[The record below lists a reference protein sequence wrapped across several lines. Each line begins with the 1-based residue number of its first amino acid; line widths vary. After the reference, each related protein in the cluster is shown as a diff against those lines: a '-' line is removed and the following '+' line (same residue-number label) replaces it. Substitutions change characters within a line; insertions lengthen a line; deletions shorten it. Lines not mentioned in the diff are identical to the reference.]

1 MQGKLREAESVLT
14 DYATK
19 ADTMRGLY
27 GRNERTVRGVFSRF
41 ASTRM
46 FLAKLMIAGG
56 RCQAAFD
63 LIENTKARSL
73 ADRISDQA
81 SFASATTAEREV
93 FESLEQ
99 SRTRLFFERSQAD
112 GNGGR
117 QTEIDG
123 RLRAVDDQLGKL
135 IETVRT
141 RRAAVGTQELP
152 SAALLRKPAA
162 PNTTLASFALADD
175 EILVVAFRAGSGFQY
190 TSLGQWTGLTDTI
203 WATRTLQSTPGG
215 LQGLLAGSPATPASR
230 IVKTD
235 TRTFVLLP
243 REDPI
248 PSEATVVNAGTD
260 ILSTMGM
267 ELAGW
272 LVKHA
277 TASTR
282 LVISPDGILNLIAFD
297 ALTVAGRPLINR
309 FSISQVDSFALPV
322 RNERREA
329 LPQKTWSMI
338 AFGDSV
344 YANATTASPNKAA
357 KLAAQA
363 LRGLIAEGADWPKL
377 PASEMELRSL
387 TALFTLVPGK
397 SLFKNEAASARNLK
411 ALDNDGTLIQA
422 RYLVFSAHAFADLT
436 DPEVSSV
443 VLSVPK
449 GGAPRDA
456 YFTATE
462 MAALKLNSELVYFS
476 ACETGYGQVVSGE
489 GVISLSSAALVAG
502 ARSTIHT
509 LWSVV
514 DSATAEFT
522 KRFFTAVRRGVPPEE
537 ALTRTKREFSMEPR
551 HSSPAYWASYVLV
564 QARW

>member
-1 MQGKLREAESVLT
+1 MVRSCAFGAKRRPANWRASLRLTSPNSASQRPTSGYESFPSRN
-14 DYATK
+14 
-19 ADTMRGLY
+19 RGL
-27 GRNERTVRGVFSRF
+27 RAT
-41 ASTRM
+41 
-46 FLAKLMIAGG
+46 AG
-56 RCQAAFD
+56 
-63 LIENTKARSL
+63 
-73 ADRISDQA
+73 A
-81 SFASATTAEREV
+81 SF
-93 FESLEQ
+93 
-99 SRTRLFFERSQAD
+99 FFRPTWARRR
-112 GNGGR
+112 GR
-117 QTEIDG
+117 W
-123 RLRAVDDQLGKL
+123 
-135 IETVRT
+135 
-141 RRAAVGTQELP
+141 P
-152 SAALLRKPAA
+152 
-162 PNTTLASFALADD
+162 
-175 EILVVAFRAGSGFQY
+175 
-190 TSLGQWTGLTDTI
+190 
-203 WATRTLQSTPGG
+203 
-215 LQGLLAGSPATPASR
+215 GSP
-230 IVKTD
+230 
-235 TRTFVLLP
+235 
-243 REDPI
+243 
-248 PSEATVVNAGTD
+248 
-260 ILSTMGM
+260 
-267 ELAGW
+267 
-272 LVKHA
+272 
-277 TASTR
+277 
-282 LVISPDGILNLIAFD
+282 
-297 ALTVAGRPLINR
+297 RP
-309 FSISQVDSFALPV
+309 
-322 RNERREA
+322 
-329 LPQKTWSMI
+329 
-338 AFGDSV
+338 
-344 YANATTASPNKAA
+344 
-357 KLAAQA
+357 
-363 LRGLIAEGADWPKL
+363 

-397 SLFKNEAASARNLK
+397 SIFKNEAASARNLK